1 MEAKLQENA
10 LIYEAR
16 EAKWQEEMQ
25 AVAKWQEEIEAKVEA
40 MVEELKHLRNT
51 DQHNTTVAYQT
62 KALGLVLIAVPQGRR
77 AAAGYHAD
85 QRQLHSETK
94 RN

>member
-1 MEAKLQENA
+1 MEWTSLQY
-10 LIYEAR
+10 LR
-16 EAKWQEEMQ
+16 KFKSQ
-25 AVAKWQEEIEAKVEA
+25 VE
-40 MVEELKHLRNT
+40 HTQTQQQQQQHNT
-51 DQHNTTVAYQT
+51 TQQQHNTTVAYQA

-94 RN
+94 RNYLQGEK